1 MKLQVLALIRKAIL
15 SDEPQIRQCAEE
27 AYARYVQLIGRK
39 PAPMVADFKAHIVAD
54 EAFVA
59 TDNQGKFEGFI
70 VFYVDGDHIL
80 LDNIAVLPQAAGC
93 GVGKALIGFCEK
105 AAQRQGFEKVQL
117 YTNEKMTEN
126 LSIYPKL
133 GYVEID
139 RRTENGFNRVYF
151 EKSITLG

>member
-1 MKLQVLALIRKAIL
+1 MIRKAT
-15 SDEPQIRQCAEE
+15 SDDEQQIRHCAEE
-27 AYARYVQLIGRK
+27 AYARYVPLIGRK
-39 PAPMVADFKAHIVAD
+39 PAPMVADFMAHIKAE

-59 TDNQGKFEGFI
+59 TDESGAFQGFI
-70 VFYVDGDHIL
+70 VFYADGDHIL
-80 LDNIAVLPQAAGC
+80 LDNVAVLPQAAGR
-93 GVGKALIGFCEK
+93 GIGKALISYCEN
-105 AAQRQGFEKVQL
+105 AARRQGFEKVQL

-151 EKSITLG
+151 EKAVTSK